1 MQSPVD
7 PIVQTL
13 VARLDADLR
22 EAFEERAG
30 IVQFDA
36 GTSRAHAE
44 CLALLDVL
52 INNPSLLSSLAVLSF
67 HRGGPADHLITC
79 DLDRARRFLSA
90 NGATETGVLDPARFL
105 AERCDGAALLTPIR

>member
-7 PIVQTL
+7 PIVARL
-13 VARLDADLR
+13 VARLDANLR

-30 IVQFDA
+30 IVQFEA

-52 INNPSLLSSLAVLSF
+52 VTHPSLLSGLAVLQFS
-67 HRGGPADHLITC
+67 RGGPCDHLITC
-79 DLDRARRFLSA
+79 DPEKARRFLSA

-105 AERCDGAALLTPIR
+105 AERCDGVALLTPLR

>member
-1 MQSPVD
+1 MQSPID
-7 PIVQTL
+7 PLVQTL
-13 VARLDADLR
+13 VARLDHNLR

-30 IVQFDA
+30 IVQFEA

-52 INNPSLLSSLAVLSF
+52 ITKPSLLSGLAVLRF

-79 DLDRARRFLSA
+79 DLERARRFLSA